1 MTTAP
6 GDLPLNI
13 GSFSSPQPTPWAAI
27 VPLVAILPAV
37 LCMIDISRH
46 PRTQQFPPQIWLVIR
61 AFGNIFGLLAY
72 LRFGRS
78 EDR

>member
-1 MTTAP
+1 M
-6 GDLPLNI
+6 PLI
-13 GSFSSPQPTPWAAI
+13 AI
-27 VPLVAILPAV
+27 VPAV
-37 LCMIDISRH
+37 MCLLDVSRH
-46 PRTQQFPPQIWLVIR
+46 PHTRQFPPQVWLTIC